1 MEVKKRDGSREALN
15 IEKIQKCV
23 AWACAGLDVSQSE
36 LETSV
41 GDMLFD
47 GMSTTDI
54 HRATI
59 LAAGGLISLEAPDYT
74 FVAARLLRQQIF
86 KEAVGSI
93 NYPPLQAYVT
103 AAVAAEKLTPQ
114 LLDGRFD
121 LTMLE
126 GAIRPERDDQFDYLG
141 MQTLADRYFIR
152 ETPEGRIMEL
162 PQHFFMRVAMGLALR
177 EDNPTLRAIEF
188 YNVLS
193 SFEFINSTPTLFNS
207 ATLHQQMSSCY
218 GNQVGDSIVSDPGQH
233 PYDSIY
239 GAITE
244 CALLSKYAGGIGT
257 DWTPV
262 RGKNSYIK
270 GTNGKSSGVVPY
282 LKVYNDTAVA
292 VNQGGKRKGSFAPYL
307 ETWHPDLPAFLLL
320 RKNTGDDHERCHD
333 IFPANWIPD
342 LFMERVEQKGKWH
355 FFDPHSYPELHE
367 LHGEAFKAR
376 YEELEAAGAYVGET
390 EAVTLWREM
399 LTALF
404 ETGNP
409 WMTWKDEMNRRNP
422 QSHVGTIHNSNL
434 CTEIALNNGP
444 DETFVCNLG
453 SVNVARVNPFSDE
466 ARFARVVQTAMRML
480 DNVIDINFYP
490 SDRAKASNL
499 RHRPVGLGLMGL
511 SDLMAQMDVDWESD
525 ECLNLNDHLLEALSF
540 EAINASC
547 NLAKE
552 RGAYSTFAGSK
563 WSQGILP
570 IDTARDKTTSGY
582 YGWDELRHK
591 VMTYGMRNCNTMAI
605 APTAT
610 ISNIIG
616 VSPCIEPNFEL
627 FHSKKN
633 MGGKFLVIA
642 PSLRYAKR
650 IGQKVKTA
658 FEIDPM
664 WIVKAAARRQKWI
677 DQAQSTNI
685 WIKAGTKGKVL
696 SDIYLTAWKLGL
708 KTTYYL
714 RTESVKAK
722 EDETPA
728 VSASAAAAAVDVM
741 EQEIN
746 LCSIDNPDCTSCQ

>member
-1 MEVKKRDGSREALN
+1 MMFVTKRDGSRAPLD
-15 IEKIQKCV
+15 ITKIQKCV
-23 AWACAGLDVSQSE
+23 AWACSGLNVSQSE

-47 GMSTTDI
+47 GMSTEQI

-59 LAAGGLISLEAPDYT
+59 LAAGGLISLHSPDYT
-74 FVAARLLRQQIF
+74 YVAARLLKQQIF
-86 KEAVGSI
+86 KESIGSI
-93 NYPPLQAYVT
+93 DYPHIVEYLLP
-103 AAVAAEKLTPQ
+103 AVEKGKITPE
-114 LLDGRFD
+114 LLDGRFILED
-121 LTMLE
+121 LND
-126 GAIRPERDDQFDYLG
+126 AIDPERDYQFDYLG
-141 MQTLADRYFIR
+141 LQTLADRYFVR
-152 ETPEGRIMEL
+152 ETPDGRIMEM

-177 EDNPTLRAIEF
+177 EDNPTERAIEF

-193 SFEFINSTPTLFNS
+193 SFEFMSSTPTLFNS
-207 ATLHQQMSSCY
+207 GTLHQQMSSCY
-218 GNQVGDSIVSDPGQH
+218 GNRVGDQIVAEPGDH

-262 RGKNSYIK
+262 RGKNSHIK

-320 RKNTGDDHERCHD
+320 RKNTGDDHERAHD

-342 LFMERVEQKGKWH
+342 LFMERVIEKGKWH
-355 FFDPHSYPELHE
+355 FFDPHSHPELHE
-367 LHGEAFKAR
+367 LYGDAFKTR
-376 YEELEAAGAYVGET
+376 YEELEAAGTYVGEVD
-390 EAVTLWREM
+390 AVLLWRDM

-422 QSHVGTIHNSNL
+422 QSHVGVIHNSNL
-434 CTEIALNNGP
+434 CTEIALNNSA

-453 SVNVARVNPFSDE
+453 SVNVAKVNPFDHPK
-466 ARFARVVQTAMRML
+466 RFGEVIRTGMRML

-490 SDRAKASNL
+490 SDRAKTANM
-499 RHRPVGLGLMGL
+499 RQRPVGLGLMGL
-511 SDLMAQMDVDWESD
+511 SDLMAKMGIDWESTD
-525 ECLNLNDHLLEALSF
+525 CLVMNDQLFEVLSY
-540 EAINASC
+540 EAISASC
-547 NLAKE
+547 DLAAE
-552 RGAYSTFAGSK
+552 RGAYSTFEGSK

-570 IDTARDKTTSGY
+570 IDTARHQGESGRCD
-582 YGWDELRHK
+582 WNALRAR
-591 VMTYGMRNCNTMAI
+591 VMQHGMRNSNTMAI

-616 VSPCIEPNFEL
+616 VTPCIEPNFDL

-633 MGGKFLVIA
+633 MGGKFLYIA
-642 PSLRYAKR
+642 PSLRHAAPGY
-650 IGQKVKTA
+650 KVKTV
-658 FEIDPM
+658 FEIAPA

-685 WIKAGTKGKVL
+685 WIKAGTKGKEL
-696 SDIYLTAWKLGL
+696 SELYILAWKLGL

-714 RTESVKAK
+714 RTESVQVQEKTRPEAGV
-722 EDETPA
+722 T
-728 VSASAAAAAVDVM
+728 SAADVM
-741 EQEIN
+741 EQEVN
-746 LCSIDNPDCTSCQ
+746 LCSIENPDCTSCQ

>member
-1 MEVKKRDGSREALN
+1 MNVVKRDGSVEPLN
-15 IEKIQKCV
+15 VEKIQKCV
-23 AWACAGLDVSQSE
+23 EWACSGLSVSQSE
-36 LETSV
+36 LETSA
-41 GDMLFD
+41 GLMFFD
-47 GMSTTDI
+47 GITTAQI
-54 HRATI
+54 HRAMI
-59 LAAGGLISLEAPDYT
+59 LAGGGLISLESPDYT
-74 FVAARLLRQQIF
+74 YVAARLLKQQLF
-86 KEAVGSI
+86 KESVGSI
-93 NYPPLQAYVT
+93 EYPPLELYVT
-103 AAVAAEKLTPQ
+103 YGAELGKLSTE
-114 LLDGRFD
+114 LVDGRWD
-121 LTMLE
+121 YRALE
-126 GAIRPERDDQFDYLG
+126 AAIVPDRDYKFDYLG
-141 MQTLADRYFIR
+141 LQTLADRYFIR
-152 ETPEGRIMEL
+152 ETPEGRIIEM

-177 EDNPTLRAIEF
+177 EDNPTARAIEF

-193 SFEFINSTPTLFNS
+193 SHEFINSTPTLFNS

-218 GNQVGDSIVSDPGQH
+218 GNQVGDSIVSDPGEH
-233 PYDSIY
+233 PYNSIY

-262 RGKNSYIK
+262 RGKNSHIK

-307 ETWHPDLPAFLLL
+307 ETWHPDILAFLDLK
-320 RKNTGDDHERCHD
+320 KNTGDDHDRTHD

-342 LFMERVEQKGKWH
+342 LFMERMLEKGVWH
-355 FFDPHSYPELHE
+355 LFDPHSHPELHE
-367 LHGEAFKAR
+367 LYGDAFKQR
-376 YEELEAAGAYVGET
+376 YEELEAAGAYVGEIP
-390 EAVTLWREM
+390 AVELWRKM

-409 WMTWKDEMNRRNP
+409 WITFKDEMNRRNP
-422 QSHVGTIHNSNL
+422 QSHCGVIHNSNL
-434 CTEIALNNGP
+434 CTEIALNNSE

-453 SVNVARVNPFSDE
+453 SVNVAEVNPFDE
-466 ARFARVVQTAMRML
+466 PTRFKRVIKTAMRML

-490 SDRAKASNL
+490 SDRAKTANM

-511 SDLMAQMDVDWESD
+511 SDLLAQRGIDWESD
-525 ECLNLNDHLLEALSF
+525 ECVELNDTLLEHLSF
-540 EAINASC
+540 EAINASVD
-547 NLAKE
+547 LAIE
-552 RGAYSTFAGSK
+552 RGAYSTFEGSK

-570 IDTARDKTTSGY
+570 IDTARDQSSSLDWSETR
-582 YGWDELRHK
+582 ER
-591 VMTYGMRNCNTMAI
+591 VMQFGMRNSNTMAI

-616 VSPCIEPNFEL
+616 VSPCVEPNFEL

-642 PSLRYAKR
+642 PALRYAKP
-650 IGQKVKTA
+650 GQKVKTA

-664 WIVKAAARRQKWI
+664 WIIKAAERRQKWI

-696 SDIYLTAWKLGL
+696 SQIYIEAWKRGL

-714 RTESVKAK
+714 RTESVTSTTEEAPVTT
-722 EDETPA
+722 EAAPA
-728 VSASAAAAAVDVM
+728 GDVM
-741 EQEIN
+741 EAEVN
-746 LCSIDNPDCTSCQ
+746 MCSIDNPECESCQ

>member
-1 MEVKKRDGSREALN
+1 MNVIKRDGSSEPLDIA
-15 IEKIQKCV
+15 KIQKCV
-23 AWACAGLDVSQSE
+23 EWACAGLSVSQSE

-47 GMSTTDI
+47 GMSTQDI

-59 LAAGGLISLEAPDYT
+59 LAAAGLISLAAPDYT
-74 FVAARLLRQQIF
+74 FVAARLLKQQIF
-86 KEAVGSI
+86 KESVGSI
-93 NYPPLQAYVT
+93 NYPHLSEYVG
-103 AAVAAEKLTPQ
+103 AAVAAEKLTPE
-114 LLDGRFD
+114 LTDGRFD
-121 LTMLE
+121 LEKLND
-126 GAIRPERDDQFDYLG
+126 AIVPDRDYQFDYLG
-141 MQTLADRYFIR
+141 LQTLADRYFIR
-152 ETPEGRIMEL
+152 ETPDGRIMEM
-162 PQHFFMRVAMGLALR
+162 PQHFFMRCAMGLALR
-177 EDNPTLRAIEF
+177 EDNPTARAIEF
-188 YNVLS
+188 YTVLS

-207 ATLHQQMSSCY
+207 STLHQQMSSCY
-218 GNQVGDSIVSDPGQH
+218 GNRVGDSIVSDPGAH

-262 RGKNSYIK
+262 RGKNSHIK

-307 ETWHPDLPAFLLL
+307 ETWHPDLPAFLQL
-320 RKNTGDDHERCHD
+320 RKNTGDEHARAHD

-355 FFDPHSYPELHE
+355 FFDPHQHPDLHE
-367 LHGEAFKAR
+367 LHGDAFKAR
-376 YEELEAAGAYVGET
+376 YEELEAQGAYVGEV
-390 EAVTLWREM
+390 EALSLWKDM

-422 QSHVGTIHNSNL
+422 QSHVGVIHNSNL
-434 CTEIALNNGP
+434 CTEIALNNS
-444 DETFVCNLG
+444 DTETFVCNLG
-453 SVNVARVNPFSDE
+453 SVNVAKVNPFDHPE
-466 ARFARVVQTAMRML
+466 RFAEVVATAMRML

-490 SDRAKASNL
+490 SDRAAESNL
-499 RHRPVGLGLMGL
+499 KHRPVGLGLMGMT
-511 SDLMAQMDVDWESD
+511 DLMAQKGIDWESEACLQFND
-525 ECLNLNDHLLEALSF
+525 ELLEGLSYW
-540 EAINASC
+540 AIHASVG
-547 NLAKE
+547 LAIQ

-570 IDTARDKTTSGY
+570 IDTARDQTTSGKY
-582 YGWDELRHK
+582 NWDYLRFAVK
-591 VMTYGMRNCNTMAI
+591 AYGMRNCNTMAI

-616 VSPCIEPNFEL
+616 VTPCIEPNFEL
-627 FHSKKN
+627 FFSKKN
-633 MGGKFLVIA
+633 MGGKFLVLA
-642 PSLRYAKR
+642 PSLRYAAP
-650 IGQKVKTA
+650 GYTVKTC
-658 FEIDPM
+658 FDIDPD

-685 WIKAGTKGKVL
+685 WIKAGTKGKRL
-696 SDIYLTAWKLGL
+696 SEIYLMAWKLGL

-714 RTESVKAK
+714 RSQ
-722 EDETPA
+722 
-728 VSASAAAAAVDVM
+728 SAEEAGKQPEQTYSAQPAVDVM
-741 EQEIN
+741 EQDVSAG
-746 LCSIDNPDCTSCQ
+746 LCSIENPDCTSCQ

>member
-1 MEVKKRDGSREALN
+1 MQVLKRDGSREPLDIA
-15 IEKIQKCV
+15 KIQKCV
-23 AWACAGLDVSQSE
+23 AWACSGLDVAQSE

-47 GMSTTDI
+47 GMSTEQI

-74 FVAARLLRQQIF
+74 YVAARLLKQQIF
-86 KEAVGSI
+86 KESVGSI
-93 NYPPLQAYVT
+93 EYPPLHAYL
-103 AAVAAEKLTPQ
+103 ADAVAYEKLTPE
-114 LLDGRFD
+114 LVDGRFD
-121 LTMLE
+121 LWMLD
-126 GAIRPERDDQFDYLG
+126 GAIQPDRDLQFDYLG
-141 MQTLADRYFIR
+141 LQTLADRYFIR
-152 ETPEGRIMEL
+152 ETPDGRIMEM

-193 SFEFINSTPTLFNS
+193 RFEFMSSTPTLFNS
-207 ATLHQQMSSCY
+207 GTLHQQMSSCY
-218 GNQVGDSIVSDPGQH
+218 GNMVGDQIVSEPGEH
-233 PYDSIY
+233 PFDSIY

-262 RGKNSYIK
+262 RGKGAHIK
-270 GTNGKSSGVVPY
+270 GTNGQSSGVVPY

-307 ETWHPDLPAFLLL
+307 ETWHPDILAFLDLK
-320 RKNTGDDHERCHD
+320 KNTGDDHDRTPD

-342 LFMERVEQKGKWH
+342 LFMERVVEKGMWRL
-355 FFDPHSYPELHE
+355 FDPHSYPELHE
-367 LHGEAFKAR
+367 LYGDAFKAR
-376 YEELEAAGAYVGET
+376 YEELEAAGADVGEIP
-390 EAVTLWREM
+390 AVELWRKM

-422 QSHVGTIHNSNL
+422 QSHVGVIHNSNL
-434 CTEIALNNGP
+434 CTEIALNNSE

-453 SVNVARVNPFSDE
+453 SVNVAKVSPFHDPAIFS
-466 ARFARVVQTAMRML
+466 RVVRTAMRML

-490 SDRAKASNL
+490 SDRAREANM

-511 SDLMAQMDVDWESD
+511 SDLMAQLSIDWESD
-525 ECLNLNDHLLEALSF
+525 DCLDLNDELLEALSY
-540 EAINASC
+540 EAISASC
-547 NLAKE
+547 NLARD

-563 WSQGILP
+563 WSQGVLP
-570 IDTARDKTTSGY
+570 IDTARDQKTSGEY
-582 YGWDELRHK
+582 NWDELRHR
-591 VMTYGMRNCNTMAI
+591 VVTFGMRNSNTMAI

-642 PSLRYAKR
+642 PSLRHAAP
-650 IGQKVKTA
+650 GFKVKTV
-658 FEIDPM
+658 FEIEPN
-664 WIVKAAARRQKWI
+664 WIVDAAARRQKWI

-696 SDIYLTAWKLGL
+696 SALYLRAWEKGL

-714 RTESVKAK
+714 RTESVKVKDQDAPQ
-722 EDETPA
+722 TAPA
-728 VSASAAAAAVDVM
+728 PAVDVM
-741 EQEIN
+741 EQEVN
-746 LCSIDNPDCTSCQ
+746 LCSISDPDCQSCQ

>member
-1 MEVKKRDGSREALN
+1 MEVIKRDGSREALN

-23 AWACAGLDVSQSE
+23 AWACEGLDVSQSE

-47 GMSTTDI
+47 GMSTEQI

-74 FVAARLLRQQIF
+74 FVAARLLKQQIF
-86 KEAVGSI
+86 KESVGSI
-93 NYPPLQAYVT
+93 DYPRLGDYIGEAIG
-103 AAVAAEKLTPQ
+103 ALKLTAVMA
-114 LLDGRFD
+114 DGRFD
-121 LTMLE
+121 LDALDA
-126 GAIRPERDDQFDYLG
+126 AIVPDRDYQFDYLG
-141 MQTLADRYFIR
+141 LQTLADRYFIR
-152 ETPEGRIMEL
+152 ETPDGRIMEM

-177 EDNPTLRAIEF
+177 EANPTARAIEF

-193 SFEFINSTPTLFNS
+193 SFEFMSSTPTLFNS
-207 ATLHQQMSSCY
+207 GTLHQQMSSCY
-218 GNQVGDSIVSDPGQH
+218 GNQVGDQIVAEPGDH

-239 GAITE
+239 GSITE

-257 DWTPV
+257 DWTKV
-262 RGKNSYIK
+262 RGKNSHIK

-307 ETWHPDLPAFLLL
+307 ETWHPDLPAFLDLK
-320 RKNTGDDHERCHD
+320 KNTGDDHERTHD

-342 LFMERVEQKGKWH
+342 LFMQRVEEKGVWH
-355 FFDPHSYPELHE
+355 FFDPHSHPDLHE
-367 LHGEAFKAR
+367 LYGDAFKAR
-376 YEELEAAGAYVGET
+376 YEELEAAGAYVGEIP
-390 EAVTLWREM
+390 AVELWRKM

-409 WMTWKDEMNRRNP
+409 WITFKDEMNRRNP
-422 QSHVGTIHNSNL
+422 QSHVGIIHNSNL

-453 SVNVARVNPFSDE
+453 SVNVAKVNPIADP
-466 ARFARVVQTAMRML
+466 ARFSRVVKTAMRML

-490 SDRAKASNL
+490 SDRARTANL

-511 SDLMAQMDVDWESD
+511 SDLLAQSNIDWESE
-525 ECLNLNDHLLEALSF
+525 ECLVMNDLVLEALSF
-540 EAINASC
+540 EAISASVE
-547 NLAKE
+547 LAIE

-570 IDTARDKTTSGY
+570 IDTARDQSRTGLY
-582 YGWDELRHK
+582 DWDELTHH
-591 VMTYGMRNCNTMAI
+591 VMTYGMRNSNTMAI

-642 PSLRYAKR
+642 PSLRYATP
-650 IGQKVKTA
+650 GQKVKTA

-696 SDIYLTAWKLGL
+696 SEIYLTAWKLGL

-722 EDETPA
+722 EEAPVA
-728 VSASAAAAAVDVM
+728 QAAPAAVDVM
-741 EQEIN
+741 EQDIGVS
-746 LCSIDNPDCTSCQ
+746 LCSIDNPNCESCQ

>member
-1 MEVKKRDGSREALN
+1 MEVIKRDGSREPLN

-23 AWACAGLDVSQSE
+23 AWACEGLDVSQSE

-41 GDMLFD
+41 GDMFFD
-47 GMSTTDI
+47 GMTTAEI

-59 LAAGGLISLEAPDYT
+59 LSAGGLISPSAPDFT
-74 FVAARLLRQQIF
+74 FVAARLLKQQIF
-86 KEAVGSI
+86 KESWGQI
-93 NYPPLQAYVT
+93 DYPHLAQYLA
-103 AAVAAEKLTPQ
+103 AAVDLEKLTPE
-114 LLDGRFD
+114 LLDGRFILED
-121 LTMLE
+121 LND
-126 GAIRPERDDQFDYLG
+126 AIRPDRDYQFDYLG
-141 MQTLADRYFIR
+141 LQTLADRYFIR
-152 ETPEGRIMEL
+152 ETPDGRILEM
-162 PQHFFMRVAMGLALR
+162 PQHFFMRVAMGLAIR
-177 EDNPTLRAIEF
+177 ESNPTARAIEF
-188 YNVLS
+188 YEVLS

-218 GNQVGDSIVSDPGQH
+218 GNQVGDSIVSDPGEH
-233 PYDSIY
+233 PYNSIY

-262 RGKNSYIK
+262 RGKNAHIK

-307 ETWHPDLPAFLLL
+307 ETWHPDVPAFLQL
-320 RKNTGDDHERCHD
+320 RKNTGDDHERTHD

-342 LFMERVEQKGKWH
+342 LFMERVKEKGKWH

-367 LHGEAFKAR
+367 LYGDAFKAR
-376 YEELEAAGAYVGET
+376 YEELEAAGAYVGEV
-390 EAVTLWREM
+390 EALSFWREM
-399 LTALF
+399 LVALF

-422 QSHVGTIHNSNL
+422 QSHVGVIHNSNL
-434 CTEIALNNGP
+434 CTEIALNNSA

-453 SVNVARVNPFSDE
+453 SVNVVKVNPFYNPS
-466 ARFARVVQTAMRML
+466 RFRQVVKTAMRML

-490 SDRAKASNL
+490 SDRAKSANL

-511 SDLMAQMDVDWESD
+511 SDLMAKMGIDWESEDCLKFND
-525 ECLNLNDHLLEALSF
+525 ELLEHLSF
-540 EAINASC
+540 EAIQGSVD
-547 NLAKE
+547 LAVE
-552 RGAYSTFAGSK
+552 RGAYKTFAGSK

-570 IDTARDKTTSGY
+570 IDTAREQSMTMPLS
-582 YGWDELRHK
+582 WDELRHR
-591 VMTYGMRNCNTMAI
+591 VMTYGMRNSNTMAI

-642 PSLRYAKR
+642 PSLRYAQP
-650 IGQKVKTA
+650 GQKVKTA
-658 FEIDPM
+658 FEIAPV
-664 WIVKAAARRQKWI
+664 WIIDAAARRQKWI

-685 WIKAGTKGKVL
+685 WIKAGTKGKDL
-696 SDIYLTAWKLGL
+696 SELYIRAWDKGL

-714 RTESVKAK
+714 RTESAKAK
-722 EDETPA
+722 EEAAPA
-728 VSASAAAAAVDVM
+728 VAAPAVDVM
-741 EQEIN
+741 EQDVTAG
-746 LCSIDNPDCTSCQ
+746 LCSIENPDCQSCQ

>member
-1 MEVKKRDGSREALN
+1 MKHMNVVKRDGSTEPMN
-15 IEKIQKCV
+15 VPKIQKCIE
-23 AWACAGLDVSQSE
+23 WACKGLNVSQSE

-41 GDMLFD
+41 GDMLYD
-47 GMSTTDI
+47 GMSTKDI

-59 LAAGGLISLEAPDYT
+59 LAAGGLISLAAPDYT
-74 FVAARLLRQQIF
+74 YVAARLLKQQIF
-86 KEAVGSI
+86 KESVGSI
-93 NYPPLQAYVT
+93 DYPHLADYVNN
-103 AAVAAEKLTPQ
+103 AVALEKLTPE
-114 LLDGRFD
+114 LVDGRFD
-121 LTMLE
+121 LDALNAE
-126 GAIRPERDDQFDYLG
+126 IVADRDYQFDYLG
-141 MQTLADRYFIR
+141 LQTLADRYFIR
-152 ETPEGRIMEL
+152 ETPDGRIMEM

-177 EDNPTLRAIEF
+177 EDNATARAIEF
-188 YNVLS
+188 YTVLS
-193 SFEFINSTPTLFNS
+193 KFEFINSTPTLFNS

-218 GNQVGDSIVSDPGQH
+218 GNQVGDQIVAEPGDH

-262 RGKNSYIK
+262 RGKNSHIK

-307 ETWHPDLPAFLLL
+307 ETWHPDLPAFLQL

-342 LFMERVEQKGKWH
+342 LFMERVKAKGKWH

-367 LHGEAFKAR
+367 LYGDAFRAR
-376 YEELEAAGAYVGET
+376 YEELEAAGACVGEV
-390 EAVTLWREM
+390 EALTLWRDM

-422 QSHVGTIHNSNL
+422 QSHVGVIHNSNL
-434 CTEIALNNGP
+434 CTEIALNNSE

-453 SVNVARVNPFSDE
+453 SVNVAKVDPFANPKRFSQ
-466 ARFARVVQTAMRML
+466 VVKTGMRML

-490 SDRAKASNL
+490 SDRAKTANM

-511 SDLMAQMDVDWESD
+511 TDLMAKQGVDWESQA
-525 ECLNLNDHLLEALSF
+525 CLVLNDELLEALSY
-540 EAINASC
+540 EAISASVD
-547 NLAKE
+547 LSAE

-570 IDTARDKTTSGY
+570 IDTARNQDVSGRY
-582 YGWDELRHK
+582 DWDELRHR
-591 VMTYGMRNCNTMAI
+591 VVTYGMRNSNTMAI

-616 VSPCIEPNFEL
+616 VSPCVEPNFER

-642 PSLRYAKR
+642 PSLRYTDS
-650 IGQKVKTA
+650 IKTC
-658 FEIDPM
+658 FEIDPI
-664 WIVKAAARRQKWI
+664 WIVEAAARRQKWI

-696 SDIYLTAWKLGL
+696 SDLYMLAWERGL

-714 RTESVKAK
+714 RTESAKAQ
-722 EDETPA
+722 EEG
-728 VSASAAAAAVDVM
+728 AAAAAAPAAQAADVM
-741 EQEIN
+741 EQDVSAG
-746 LCSIDNPDCTSCQ
+746 LCSITNPDCTSCQ